1 MNKVERET
9 FEEYRQIYQVTP
21 ASPNAL
27 RVWKKMY
34 CDFTTAPDNPDTRK
48 VYDLFVEQNHGL
60 PPASAVS
67 LKAWYT
73 QVKTQ
78 PAARGLASPANRPS
92 AIEAALAVSLDRQH
106 SL

>member
-1 MNKVERET
+1 VPVLFYGDGTPLSLNKVERET
-9 FEEYRQIYQVTP
+9 FEEYRRVYQVTP
-21 ASPNAL
+21 ASPDAL

-73 QVKTQ
+73 QIKMQ
-78 PAARGLASPANRPS
+78 PAAT
-92 AIEAALAVSLDRQH
+92 AA
-106 SL
+106 